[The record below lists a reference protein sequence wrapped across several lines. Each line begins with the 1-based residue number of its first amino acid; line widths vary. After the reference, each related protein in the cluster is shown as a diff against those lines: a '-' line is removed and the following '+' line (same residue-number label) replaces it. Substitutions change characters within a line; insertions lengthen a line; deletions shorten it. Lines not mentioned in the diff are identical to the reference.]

1 MNIDKFLK
9 VFVPKETAFFPLF
22 ENDAKILIK
31 GTELLAELV
40 KTNDL
45 DERETLIARIKAA
58 ESEGDKVTDEIFTQL
73 NKSFITPFDREDI
86 HELASKI
93 DDVLDNINAASQR
106 IRLYKPKTLTTDMK
120 EMADVLGLLAIE
132 IQKAVSQLR
141 HLAKHKN
148 EIVKACDQI
157 NMLENK
163 ADHVYNLAI
172 SKLFD
177 EEKNTG
183 ELIKLKDIMASL
195 EKAADKAEDVSD
207 AIRTILIKMA

>member
-1 MNIDKFLK
+1 M
-9 VFVPKETAFFPLF
+9 A
-22 ENDAKILIK
+22 
-31 GTELLAELV
+31 G
-40 KTNDL
+40 
-45 DERETLIARIKAA
+45 
-58 ESEGDKVTDEIFTQL
+58 
-73 NKSFITPFDREDI
+73 FDREDI

-120 EMADVLGLLAIE
+120 QMADILGLLAIE

-141 HLAKHKN
+141 HLAKHKS

-157 NMLENK
+157 NLLENK
-163 ADHVYNLAI
+163 ADHVYNMAI

>member
-22 ENDAKILIK
+22 EDDAKVLNK
-31 GTELLAELV
+31 GTELLLLLV
-40 KTNDL
+40 STNDL
-45 DERETLIARIKAA
+45 DERETLIARIKAT
-58 ESEGDKVTDEIFTQL
+58 ETEGDKITDQIFTQL

-106 IRLYKPKTLTTDMK
+106 IRLYKPISLTAEMK
-120 EMADVLGLLAIE
+120 QMAEILNQLALE
-132 IQKAVSQLR
+132 IQKGIVELKHMAR
-141 HLAKHKN
+141 HKN
-148 EIVKACDQI
+148 TIIKACDEI
-157 NMLENK
+157 NILENK
-163 ADHVYNLAI
+163 ADHVYNMAI
-172 SKLFD
+172 SNLF
-177 EEKNTG
+177 ENEKNAN

-207 AIRTILIKMA
+207 ALRTILIKMA